1 MNAFRRLNR
10 QKYNILLSFILN
22 GYQYYFFLQ
31 SKWNEIGCRI
41 LFSRLFLGLAG
52 LHCSRPPQLHLLKEK
67 KRKSNFSSFKSSFI
81 FRSFVLRSLQDIST
95 SEILTHKSNRHHQ
108 FCCSYIYIYADQY
121 IYQQDKVNYAVS
133 ERELDY
139 TALYWTVLGCTGL
152 NWVVLGSAGL

>member
-22 GYQYYFFLQ
+22 DYQYYFFLQ

-95 SEILTHKSNRHHQ
+95 SEILTHKSNRHYK
-108 FCCSYIYIYADQY
+108 FCSSYIYWSASNAEQTKKSTRF
-121 IYQQDKVNYAVS
+121 QNP
-133 ERELDY
+133 
-139 TALYWTVLGCTGL
+139 GL
-152 NWVVLGSAGL
+152 ECKDFKIWYNLMAH